1 VSACSQRRSR
11 QGFALCLVALTPS
24 NDTCCAHS
32 TTFREYQRKQVQ
44 PLRKV
49 RRWSAQGGAAKR
61 ILASDTNAVPVSVP

>member
-1 VSACSQRRSR
+1 VLAASGGLDNASL
-11 QGFALCLVALTPS
+11 FCLVALTPS

-49 RRWSAQGGAAKR
+49 RRWSAQGGAARR
-61 ILASDTNAVPVSVP
+61 ILATDTNAVPVSVL